1 MYGWLTTSKGKP
13 PSKAM
18 DKGKHVPGPKIISA
32 KQQSFD
38 TKIAKQSATT
48 STLSKPVTLQGSQG
62 ITETDDTIVPTTDI
76 PSTEICKHPTA
87 SSQKESI
94 RIQVDLKDD
103 DPLRVDGVALVQS
116 VRDFGDHVK
125 LAGDKLRQV
134 WDMNDL
140 KDDVGEMK
148 DKVSEGMKE
157 DIQAVAETCQ
167 SKVHDAVTAT
177 TNAVAATR
185 LAAKDAVSATTLAG
199 KTVTTRQAG
208 FGCTMPASS
217 QGHGQW
223 ILSREVTML
232 QLQGVSQLKP
242 HNFL

>member
-76 PSTEICKHPTA
+76 PSTEICKHPT
-87 SSQKESI
+87 
-94 RIQVDLKDD
+94 
-103 DPLRVDGVALVQS
+103 
-116 VRDFGDHVK
+116 
-125 LAGDKLRQV
+125 GDKLRQV

>member
-76 PSTEICKHPTA
+76 PSTEICKHPT
-87 SSQKESI
+87 
-94 RIQVDLKDD
+94 
-103 DPLRVDGVALVQS
+103 
-116 VRDFGDHVK
+116 
-125 LAGDKLRQV
+125 GDKLRQV

-185 LAAKDAVSATTLAG
+185 LAAKDAVSATTLADDLQWLDHAED
-199 KTVTTRQAG
+199 VTTEIDAG
-208 FGCTMPASS
+208 GEE
-217 QGHGQW
+217 
-223 ILSREVTML
+223 EVGETEA
-232 QLQGVSQLKP
+232 GS
-242 HNFL
+242 